1 MIEYGANVSAKQRME
16 AQKKYPGIQF
26 SKASQQQGQTAQKQG
41 AAGQAT
47 PNFGS
52 QQQTGGFPSVPQ
64 QGQQS
69 APDMSIYRPPAAN
82 QGSAASYAP
91 APNAPRMTADQTN
104 RFNQRFGFPEGF
116 GANVPQAYGTAA
128 PPQTVNGVPVA
139 TIDPSKYQRQI
150 DEMKQRGTWDDP
162 RNAKARERLEQ
173 KLADANRAPPGYFV
187 TPDGR
192 LEPNYQYSLYGGAP
206 QQSGPTMT
214 PPQQAPTPAQGGFGN
229 IVPLDYLNLVDRAAD
244 EWAGNQMVPMPS
256 PPPPSGDLRAP
267 APPPQFNVPQGVSAI
282 NDLWNYRPPGPAQNT
297 ASGGLQNQL
306 AMRDAF
312 IASINNSLM
321 QQQLANGL
329 NAQGAMPPQFNFPAL
344 YQQAGQMVSN
354 GWSNPLAALLG

>member
-1 MIEYGANVSAKQRME
+1 MAINYTGRPGPVKGQYEQWEQLKQ
-16 AQKKYPGIQF
+16 PGVAY
-26 SKASQQQGQTAQKQG
+26 SKAPKRGQSAPSQRNQG

-69 APDMSIYRPPAAN
+69 APDMSV
-82 QGSAASYAP
+82 YAP
-91 APNAPRMTADQTN
+91 RSSGGIAMPAYGAQQQTY
-104 RFNQRFGFPEGF
+104 GFPS
-116 GANVPQAYGTAA
+116 P
-128 PPQTVNGVPVA
+128 PPQTVNGLPVA
-139 TIDPSKYQRQI
+139 TEDPSKYQRQI

-173 KLADANRAPPGYFV
+173 KVADANRAPPGYFV

-192 LEPNYQYSLYGGAP
+192 LEPNYAYSLYGAP
-206 QQSGPTMT
+206 QQSSPTIPTMT
-214 PPQQAPTPAQGGFGN
+214 PDQRNAVSQQFGMNPSDVGQLYAPAQQPP
-229 IVPLDYLNLVDRAAD
+229 I
-244 EWAGNQMVPMPS
+244 PMP
-256 PPPPSGDLRAP
+256 A
-267 APPPQFNVPQGVSAI
+267 VP
-282 NDLWNYRPPGPAQNT
+282 NT

-329 NAQGAMPPQFNFPAL
+329 NARGAMPPQFNFPAL
-344 YQQAGQMVSN
+344 HQQAGQMVAN

>member
-26 SKASQQQGQTAQKQG
+26 SKGDQQQGQTAQKQG

-69 APDMSIYRPPAAN
+69 APDMSV
-82 QGSAASYAP
+82 YAP
-91 APNAPRMTADQTN
+91 RSSGGQQYAPSPAPSGPRMSAGQASK
-104 RFNQRFGFPEGF
+104 FNERYGFPQGF
-116 GANVPQAYGTAA
+116 GVNTPLAYSTAPSP
-128 PPQTVNGVPVA
+128 PPQTVNGLPVA
-139 TIDPSKYQRQI
+139 TEDPNKYQRQI
-150 DEMKQRGTWDDP
+150 DEMQQRGTWDDP

-192 LEPNYQYSLYGGAP
+192 LEPNYTYSLYGAP
-206 QQSGPTMT
+206 QQSSPTIPTMT
-214 PPQQAPTPAQGGFGN
+214 PDQRNAVSQQFGMNPSDVGQLYAPAQQPP
-229 IVPLDYLNLVDRAAD
+229 I
-244 EWAGNQMVPMPS
+244 PMP
-256 PPPPSGDLRAP
+256 A
-267 APPPQFNVPQGVSAI
+267 VP
-282 NDLWNYRPPGPAQNT
+282 NT

-329 NAQGAMPPQFNFPAL
+329 NARGAMPPQFNFPAL
-344 YQQAGQMVSN
+344 YQQAGQMVAN